1 LQLLGS
7 THEEV
12 DSFLKTFEERYAVLT
27 ASLEKEKAEVAEIAK
42 CDPDALDEV
51 KVTVIEQQ

>member
-1 LQLLGS
+1 MRLLAS

-12 DSFLKTFEERYAVLT
+12 DSFLKPFQERYAVLT

>member
-27 ASLEKEKAEVAEIAK
+27 ASLGKEKAEVTEIAK